1 MKLSSRQTDTTIE
14 LTDVRFRSLPHQ
26 KQQEK
31 ARPDAARDLHFH
43 DLFRYASKRDTIIV
57 AFCSMCAVATGA
69 LRPFLMQATGSVAGI
84 FRKYHIGQASE
95 AQFLQEVAQ
104 TARFCLY
111 LGIIMFVTSYCSNS
125 GFVYTGQSI
134 SDKIRRKYFHSILHQ
149 DMEYFEQIGT
159 GEVSMRTIESTET
172 IQSAISERVPQA
184 ITRIALLATICILGL
199 MRNWKLSLILLS
211 GLVPTAIAVATARAF
226 IKQLEKQAARRS
238 EEAASFVQEV
248 FANIQ
253 NAMAFCTQE
262 KFVHCFNV
270 RFGRDITKASF
281 HAIWAFGI
289 SRALNTTLSFLI
301 IALGFWQG
309 NKYIASGQATVAD
322 VVTIVLLFSIGVRSA
337 SGFGANVQVSAA
349 ATAAAR
355 NLYLLI
361 DRLDVESRRPD
372 CELQKLVPSLGDG
385 KNLTIEFHDVTH
397 VYTSRS
403 NVTALKHLSLRIQ
416 PNKLTAIIGPSGS
429 GKSTLLG
436 LIQRFYEPCE
446 GQIVF
451 GGYDIRSLDVNWL
464 RKQCALVSQEPF
476 LFDGTIAENV
486 RLGMPETW
494 HNRTPHDIQQEVE
507 KACRLANAHDFIE
520 QLPDMYNTQVGRRG
534 ASLSM
539 GQRQRISIARAI
551 IGQPKVLLLDEPCS
565 ALDAENA
572 RAVEASIMTAAQGRT
587 TIVVSHQLESI
598 RHADVIVVMDHGG
611 IVEQGTHTELM
622 ANSTG
627 TYRALANTQGLAS
640 ESKTLQP
647 DQTYRASRRRRRIGS
662 PVPVDSQQA
671 TPSGKGRRK
680 SQNASSGRGI
690 WTLAKFITRM
700 TKKELVYTILHFIAV
715 SAVAS
720 ARPVAALIFVK
731 CIASLSRSVSELHR
745 PGLSLNTWCAAY
757 TAVAGGTFVTYAV
770 AGLSSAICQT
780 RLVRRARELFFRLV
794 LGQDVSYFEKHAAAS
809 LTILMI
815 GDMACLPGLS
825 AVGLSPNYTGV
836 FSLYLYF
843 LLAVTRAW
851 KLALV
856 CASPIPLVFGMT
868 ILRKRVLP
876 RFRKQMKAL
885 YRTPAAF
892 ISEVC
897 TAPAMK
903 TIASLAC
910 EDKIEERYV
919 RQVQTQGSKLVKG
932 RQKNALVDASTLS
945 LTFFCMALAIWYGGQ
960 LVVGKDKYTIQ
971 QVFICIKALTLG
983 VQELSSGRLSG
994 YNPQTRKAR
1003 EAATALRDLTM
1014 RSPEINVWSESG
1026 QVLESL
1032 SPLSIEFRNVSF
1044 HYPERPEWVV
1054 EDLSLNIQAGQYV
1067 ALVGPSGCGKST
1079 IIALLERFYD
1089 PQQGSILVNGRDIRE
1104 YNIKSYRAAL
1114 ALVAQESLLYQTT
1127 IRENLLLGLENN
1139 IVSEAEI
1146 VEACKD
1152 ASAYSCYMSLPN
1164 GLDTL
1169 IGTHG
1174 STLSGGEKQRV
1185 AIARALLRKPKLLLL
1200 DEATAALDSKNE
1212 NVIKAALDSTVAN
1225 RTRTTVTV
1233 AHRLNTVRAA
1243 DVIYLLDGGSV
1254 VDHGTFDELLERN
1267 GTFRHMAELQ
1277 NLLSGSSSTPQ
1288 E

>member
-159 GEVSMRTIESTET
+159 GEIAMRTIESTET

-262 KFVHCFNV
+262 K
-270 RFGRDITKASF
+270 
-281 HAIWAFGI
+281 
-289 SRALNTTLSFLI
+289 LSFLI

-745 PGLSLNTWCAAY
+745 PGLSLNTCGWTLLCHLSNP
-757 TAVAGGTFVTYAV
+757 TCSSSSRAV
-770 AGLSSAICQT
+770 LSPSA
-780 RLVRRARELFFRLV
+780 
-794 LGQDVSYFEKHAAAS
+794 GQDVSYFEKHAAAS